1 MPDFL
6 ARWILR
12 PFPTADSALGRRCLA
27 WRTHLQAGL
36 VISPGNRRSHHR
48 RLDSPPGF
56 AFIRDARRRG
66 TLLSEMILSCQDLCC
81 QRTNW
86 NECDEVSIRDVT
98 LSFFSGTFYEFSGP
112 DHSSRDL
119 LMNNLALL
127 EPWDSG
133 TIWLDGRNLHQI
145 LESDL
150 RRLRNE
156 TFGFVLSIP
165 VSYVLLRSGKWPMPL
180 FRICGADANA
190 ARERTHDVLDFCGIR
205 NFKSSPAAWPVC
217 SAAGCLGAC
226 LGSWSA
232 NPGRHL
238 PVCPSDLHD
247 LAWRAADELGVCV
260 LWAGQDGSASGK
272 AQKKDS
278 GARRLRL
285 M

>member
-1 MPDFL
+1 
-6 ARWILR
+6 
-12 PFPTADSALGRRCLA
+12 
-27 WRTHLQAGL
+27 
-36 VISPGNRRSHHR
+36 
-48 RLDSPPGF
+48 
-56 AFIRDARRRG
+56 
-66 TLLSEMILSCQDLCC
+66 MILSCQDLCC

-86 NECDEVSIRDVT
+86 NECDQVSIRDVT

-112 DHSSRDL
+112 DHSGRDL

-156 TFGFVLSIP
+156 TFGFVFEHP
-165 VSYVLLRSGKWPMPL
+165 CLLPSFSVAENVAMPL

-190 ARERTHDVLDFCGIR
+190 ARERTHDVLDFCGIPELQNQLAGR
-205 NFKSSPAAWPVC
+205 LASFAQRRAALARALVHGPRILVGIC
-217 SAAGCLGAC
+217 PSA
-226 LGSWSA
+226 
-232 NPGRHL
+232 
-238 PVCPSDLHD
+238 PSDLHD

-272 AQKKDS
+272 AQRKIQVR
-278 GARRLRL
+278 GGYVLCERQ